1 MAPIWPVL
9 SLLLLPV
16 QAHSALPGLFTNST
30 QPLET
35 TAGTSQGDPKLVLY
49 AISIAQA
56 LPQSFA
62 VTVPAMQDD
71 FDQDPSPSTNA
82 DTTVLVGELAAI
94 LDELD
99 LENLSASTAD
109 LAAAVMEDWL
119 EKYDL
124 ATEEEEDD
132 EGPPFKKLKL
142 TE

>member
-1 MAPIWPVL
+1 
-9 SLLLLPV
+9 
-16 QAHSALPGLFTNST
+16 
-30 QPLET
+30 
-35 TAGTSQGDPKLVLY
+35 
-49 AISIAQA
+49 
-56 LPQSFA
+56 
-62 VTVPAMQDD
+62 MQDD
-71 FDQDPSPSTNA
+71 FDQDPSPATNV

>member
-1 MAPIWPVL
+1 
-9 SLLLLPV
+9 
-16 QAHSALPGLFTNST
+16 
-30 QPLET
+30 
-35 TAGTSQGDPKLVLY
+35 
-49 AISIAQA
+49 
-56 LPQSFA
+56 
-62 VTVPAMQDD
+62 MQDE
-71 FDQDPSPSTNA
+71 FHQDPSPSTNA
-82 DTTVLVGELAAI
+82 DATVLVGELAVI
-94 LDELD
+94 LEELD

>member
-1 MAPIWPVL
+1 M
-9 SLLLLPV
+9 
-16 QAHSALPGLFTNST
+16 
-30 QPLET
+30 
-35 TAGTSQGDPKLVLY
+35 
-49 AISIAQA
+49 
-56 LPQSFA
+56 
-62 VTVPAMQDD
+62 
-71 FDQDPSPSTNA
+71 
-82 DTTVLVGELAAI
+82 LVGELAAI
-94 LDELD
+94 LEELD